1 MAPHTTRR
9 KAMGDEE
16 VKAVSES
23 IVNLDFEGGTGAA
36 ARAMERGLDPQIVI
50 EELRAGMDEVGR
62 RFEVGE
68 YFLPELVVAG
78 EIAREIAGVIEPHL
92 KVDRTESRGII
103 VLATVNGDI
112 HNIGKNIAGVM
123 LTAAGFHVI
132 DLGESVPPSKIVEAV
147 RTHHPGILGLSALL
161 TITMVEMESVIEAL
175 QEAGVR
181 EGLKVIVG
189 GAPVTDEFA
198 EKIGADYHAKD
209 VVDGVNKCRA
219 WAAGGG

>member
-1 MAPHTTRR
+1 
-9 KAMGDEE
+9 MGDEE
-16 VKAVSES
+16 VKTVRES
-23 IVNLDFEGGTGAA
+23 IVNLDFEAGTGTA
-36 ARAMERGLDPQIVI
+36 ARAMGRGLDPQAVI
-50 EELRAGMDEVGR
+50 EEIRAGMDEVGR
-62 RFEVGE
+62 RFEEGE

-92 KVDRTESRGII
+92 EAEGNESKGTI
-103 VLATVNGDI
+103 VLATVKGDI

-123 LTAAGFHVI
+123 LTAAGFRVI

-147 RTHHPGILGLSALL
+147 KAHHPGILGLSALL

-175 QEAGVR
+175 REAGIRDGV
-181 EGLKVIVG
+181 KVIVG

-198 EKIGADYHAKD
+198 QKIGADYHARD

-219 WAAGGG
+219 WARGGV